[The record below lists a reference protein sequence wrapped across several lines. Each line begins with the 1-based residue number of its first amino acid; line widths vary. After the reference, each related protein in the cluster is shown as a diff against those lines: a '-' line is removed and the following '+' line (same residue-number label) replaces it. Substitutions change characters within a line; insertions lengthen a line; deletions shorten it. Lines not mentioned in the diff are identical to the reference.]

1 MGLFEKW
8 IAVVLATINPLTGRG
23 ITIPLGVEFGLP
35 LIWVCVAAG
44 ISNFILAAV
53 IILVIDKLG
62 HIPAI
67 KRYIEKKRGKKTTKF
82 IEGKGLFYAVI
93 FGPLVLGTF
102 TVILVFQS
110 LGTDNHRV
118 QRPAGEPSAQHQQSR
133 MMASF
138 RNRLGR
144 SLIGLCVITGHT
156 PETRRGS
163 PHRRPF
169 KSNSCYQA
177 RFLNSLVRVSISI
190 LSPISMNA
198 ATGNSKPVLIF
209 AGFITLPEVSP
220 RTAGSV

>member
-67 KRYIEKKRGKKTTKF
+67 KRYIEKKRGKRITKF
-82 IEGKGLFYAVI
+82 IEGKGLFYAVT

-110 LGTDNHRV
+110 LGTDKK
-118 QRPAGEPSAQHQQSR
+118 R
-133 MMASF
+133 MIIY
-138 RNRLGR
+138 
-144 SLIGLCVITGHT
+144 SLISAIILT
-156 PETRRGS
+156 PLI
-163 PHRRPF
+163 
-169 KSNSCYQA
+169 A
-177 RFLNSLVRVSISI
+177 WISI
-190 LSPISMNA
+190 EYKDLLENLLRNINNP
-198 ATGNSKPVLIF
+198 G
-209 AGFITLPEVSP
+209 
-220 RTAGSV
+220 

>member
-23 ITIPLGVEFGLP
+23 IAIPLGVEFGLP

-53 IILVIDKLG
+53 IILAIDKLG

-67 KRYIEKKRGKKTTKF
+67 KRYIEKKRGRRITKF

-110 LGTDNHRV
+110 LGTDKK
-118 QRPAGEPSAQHQQSR
+118 R
-133 MMASF
+133 MIMY
-138 RNRLGR
+138 
-144 SLIGLCVITGHT
+144 SLISAIILTPLIAWITIEYKDLLENLLHNIN
-156 PETRRGS
+156 
-163 PHRRPF
+163 
-169 KSNSCYQA
+169 NS
-177 RFLNSLVRVSISI
+177 
-190 LSPISMNA
+190 
-198 ATGNSKPVLIF
+198 G
-209 AGFITLPEVSP
+209 
-220 RTAGSV
+220 

>member
-23 ITIPLGVEFGLP
+23 IAIPLGVEFGLP

-53 IILVIDKLG
+53 IILAIDKLG

-67 KRYIEKKRGKKTTKF
+67 KRYIEKKRGRRITKF

-110 LGTDNHRV
+110 LGTDKKRMIMYNLI
-118 QRPAGEPSAQHQQSR
+118 SAII
-133 MMASF
+133 
-138 RNRLGR
+138 LTP
-144 SLIGLCVITGHT
+144 LIAWITIEYKDLLENLLHNINNPG
-156 PETRRGS
+156 
-163 PHRRPF
+163 
-169 KSNSCYQA
+169 
-177 RFLNSLVRVSISI
+177 
-190 LSPISMNA
+190 
-198 ATGNSKPVLIF
+198 
-209 AGFITLPEVSP
+209 
-220 RTAGSV
+220 